1 MVDLRAL
8 LVQLTTTMCYT
19 TRSNVQQRQEYKY
32 RVDSN
37 HGSCARLRF
46 IVVVA

>member
-8 LVQLTTTMCYT
+8 LVQLTTICYT
-19 TRSNVQQRQEYKY
+19 TCSNVQQRQEYKY

-46 IVVVA
+46 IVVVV